1 MFNVRIDFKIN
12 LTDSNSIRKCV
23 QSKIDVAV
31 LVVRGGLHGGGG
43 GGEREGGEAGFW
55 MVNT

>member
-1 MFNVRIDFKIN
+1 MN

-23 QSKIDVAV
+23 QRKIDVAV

-43 GGEREGGEAGFW
+43 GGGGGGGVEGERGSEW
-55 MVNT
+55 